1 MAALTNSLTPEQV
14 RPEWIST
21 VTAIVDKLLYDGRA
35 MISDPQA
42 FLRQLF
48 DTAVAAALP
57 DRSIREHLPPA
68 PEGRTIV
75 VGCGKAAASMAKAVE
90 AHWPAPLEGLV
101 ITRYGHHVPTQRIEV
116 VEAAHPVPDEA
127 GLDATRRIL
136 EMVQN
141 LSPKDMVLF
150 LVSGGGSALLTLPA
164 ADITLQDKQTLN
176 AELLKSGAN
185 ITEMNCVR
193 KHVSAV
199 KGGRL
204 AAAVSPAQ
212 IVTLAISDIPGD
224 DPAVIASGPT
234 VADPTTFANALA
246 IIDKYAIRKPA
257 SVIAHLRAAADETP
271 KPGDTRLETADL
283 RMIATPQ
290 MSLEAAAAIA
300 RGFGITPVIL
310 GDAIEGEARE
320 VALVHAGIAN
330 QVLRHKQPAPPPC
343 VLLSG
348 GETTVTVRGSGR
360 GGRNAEFLLALT
372 IALNGAGRV
381 WSFAGDTDGIDG
393 TENNAGAIAGPDSL
407 ARAHKIG
414 MDAKSMLA
422 DNNGYNF
429 FAGLGDLVIT
439 GPTMTNVNDFR
450 AILIT

>member
-1 MAALTNSLTPEQV
+1 
-14 RPEWIST
+14 
-21 VTAIVDKLLYDGRA
+21 

-42 FLRQLF
+42 VLRQLF

-57 DRSIREHLPPA
+57 DRSIREHLPPP

-127 GLDATRRIL
+127 GLNATRRIL
-136 EMVQN
+136 AMVQN

-164 ADITLQDKQTLN
+164 AGITLQDKQTLN

-204 AAAVSPAQ
+204 AAAASPAQ

-234 VADPTTFANALA
+234 VADPTTFADAIA
-246 IIDKYAIRKPA
+246 IIDKYAIREPA
-257 SVIAHLRAAADETP
+257 SVIEHLRAAADETP
-271 KPGDTRLETADL
+271 KPGDTRLATADL

-300 RGFGITPVIL
+300 RGIGITPVIL

-330 QVLRHKQPAPPPC
+330 QVLRHRQPAPPPC

-372 IALNGAGRV
+372 IALNGAERV
-381 WSFAGDTDGIDG
+381 WAFAGDTDGIDG
-393 TENNAGAIAGPDSL
+393 TENNAGAIVGPDSL

-422 DNNGYNF
+422 DNDGYSF
-429 FAGLGDLVIT
+429 FANLGDLVIT